1 MCYPH
6 NSRTGKALK
15 ICHHYSADVIAQ
27 VHAERV
33 ENMGCSIVSPAH
45 GSMLDLVQTKDL
57 VNAEFKTSCR
67 VQEALCG
74 LSDSIELGG
83 YVDGGRQNKGDYFVT
98 E

>member
-1 MCYPH
+1 M
-6 NSRTGKALK
+6 K
-15 ICHHYSADVIAQ
+15 ISSHYSADVIAP

-33 ENMGCSIVSPAH
+33 ENMGHSIVSPAH
-45 GSMLDLVQTKDL
+45 GSMLHLVLTKDL
-57 VNAEFKTSCR
+57 VNAEFKASCR

-83 YVDGGRQNKGDYFVT
+83 YVGGRRQNKGDYFVT

>member
-1 MCYPH
+1 MKI
-6 NSRTGKALK
+6 SR
-15 ICHHYSADVIAQ
+15 HFSADVIAP

-45 GSMLDLVQTKDL
+45 GSRLDLVLAKDP
-57 VNAEFKTSCR
+57 VTVEFKASCR

-74 LSDSIELGG
+74 LRDSIELGG
-83 YVDGGRQNKGDYFVT
+83 YVGGGRQNKGDYFVT